1 MRWGGVSNLNW
12 NILSASEISHS
23 LAVLDS
29 GLVAVFSCTTD
40 IQDKQAT
47 VTGVRGN
54 DASVEYVALIALKND
69 TVEEIRSPGEDEGYA
84 STRINFAL
92 VLKMPQDR

>member
-1 MRWGGVSNLNW
+1 MNLNW
-12 NILSASEISHS
+12 NFVSASEISHS
-23 LAVLDS
+23 SAVLDS

-47 VTGVRGN
+47 VTGERGN
-54 DASVEYVALIALKND
+54 D
-69 TVEEIRSPGEDEGYA
+69 TVDEIRSPGEDEGYT